1 MAITLREVKGS
12 PLTQAQLDQNF
23 REFYYSS
30 SLLGT
35 TSNPYGLVLHRS
47 SSLNSGET
55 IYLPT
60 AQGEQYNIQIKSG
73 SDNIS
78 SSFFTSSTAFRY
90 DFDQDHLSVSGSG
103 RFSGDVTVLGTLT
116 ATQYET
122 VLVSSSIQYASGS
135 NQFGNSADDNQTF
148 TGSILHLGSQTTTA
162 AITANNFT
170 GSSFTGSFSGSL
182 LADNG
187 VLSSS
192 AQIATD
198 ITGSST
204 SLSSSLAGR
213 ITTNENDI
221 DAVEAEVDGLLVV
234 TASYATTG
242 SNTFV
247 GNQIISGNLESTGV
261 LTLPDIANVSA
272 SLASAIGSATGFPF
286 TGSAELT
293 GSLTVSGSVF
303 QTGSNFRINIP
314 SPASEVTPPSG
325 YAPKYFLDFKDV
337 DALTPDWNGMRIWA
351 YNTTGS
357 RALDNRLSIR
367 KCYSVGGMPQYFS
380 ELYNSGY
387 ELGMGKKSISGSFGF
402 IRLLT
407 DEPSGSVTANV
418 SGSYITMYASNTLRM
433 DAASGVQITGSLT
446 VDNDITAFHSSD
458 ERLKENLTPIK
469 GALDKINQ
477 INGYEFDWNS
487 DSEHSGHDV
496 GVIAQEIEKVL
507 PEVVTE
513 RKDGYKAVRY
523 EKIVALL
530 LQAVKEQQLQI

>member
-1 MAITLREVKGS
+1 MAITFRGTKGS
-12 PLTQAQLDQNF
+12 PLSHDELDQNF
-23 REFYYSS
+23 RELYYSS

-35 TSNPYGLVLHRS
+35 SQSTYGLVLYRS
-47 SSLNSGET
+47 SSLDAGET

-60 AQGEQYNIQIKSG
+60 ARGDQFGIQVKSG

-78 SSFFTSSTAFRY
+78 SSFFTSSNDFTY
-90 DFDQDHLSVSGSG
+90 DYVNKHLSVSGSG
-103 RFSGDVTVLGTLT
+103 HFSGSVTVLGTLT
-116 ATQYET
+116 ATQFET

-135 NQFGNSADDNQTF
+135 NQFGNSADDNQVF

-162 AITANNFT
+162 AISANNFT

-247 GNQIISGNLESTGV
+247 GNQIISGALESTGV
-261 LTLPDIANVSA
+261 FTLPNIANVSA
-272 SLASAIGSATGFPF
+272 SLASALASATGFPF
-286 TGSAELT
+286 TGSAGIS
-293 GSLTVSGSVF
+293 GSLTVTGSVA
-303 QTGSNFRINIP
+303 QTGSNFRINIA

-325 YAPKYFLDFKDV
+325 YGAKYFLDFKNV
-337 DALTPDWNGMRIWA
+337 DALTPDWNGMRLWA

-357 RALDNRLSIR
+357 RSLDNRLSMR
-367 KCYSVGGMPQYFS
+367 KCYSVGGTAQYWS

-387 ELGMGKKSISGSFGF
+387 ELGAAKKSISGSYGY
-402 IRLLT
+402 IRLIT
-407 DEPSGSVTANV
+407 EEGSGSVTANI
-418 SGSYITMYASNTLRM
+418 SSSLITL

-458 ERLKENLTPIK
+458 ERLKDNITPID
-469 GALDKINQ
+469 GALDKIKQ
-477 INGYEFDWNS
+477 IDGYEFDWNS
-487 DSEHSGHDV
+487 SSEHSGHDV

-507 PEVVTE
+507 PEIVVT
-513 RKDGYKAVRY
+513 RDNGYKAVRY

-530 LQAVKEQQLQI
+530 IKAIKEQQLQIDELKSKI

>member
-1 MAITLREVKGS
+1 MAITFRGTKGS
-12 PLTQAQLDQNF
+12 PLSHTELDQNF
-23 REFYYSS
+23 RELYYSS

-35 TSNPYGLVLHRS
+35 TSNPYGLVLHKS
-47 SSLNSGET
+47 SSLDSGET

-60 AQGEQYNIQIKSG
+60 AVGEQYNIQIKSG

-78 SSFFTSSTAFRY
+78 SSFFTSSTDFTY
-90 DFDQDHLSVSGSG
+90 DFDANHLSVSGSG
-103 RFSGDVTVLGTLT
+103 QFQGNVTVLGTLI
-116 ATQYET
+116 ANQYET
-122 VLVSSSIQYASGS
+122 VLVSSSISFKSGS
-135 NQFGNSADDNQTF
+135 TVSGNSVDDMHRF
-148 TGSILHLGSQTTTA
+148 TGSILHQGNYYGTA
-162 AITANNFT
+162 DIQAIGFT

-213 ITTNENDI
+213 VTTNENDI

-272 SLASAIGSATGFPF
+272 SIATAVGSATGFPF
-286 TGSAELT
+286 TGSAGILGDLTVT
-293 GSLTVSGSVF
+293 GSVA

-314 SPASEVTPPSG
+314 APSNEVTPPSG
-325 YAPKYFLDFKDV
+325 YGAKYFLDFENV
-337 DALTPDWNGMRIWA
+337 DTLTPDWNGMRLWA

-357 RALDNRLSIR
+357 RSLDNRLSMR
-367 KCYSVGGMPQYFS
+367 KCYSVGGTAQYWS

-387 ELGMGKKSISGSFGF
+387 ELGAAKKSISGSYGY
-402 IRLLT
+402 IRLIT
-407 DEPSGSVTANV
+407 EEGSGSVTANI
-418 SGSYITMYASNTLRM
+418 SSSLITL
-433 DAASGVQITGSLT
+433 DAVSGVQITGSLT

-458 ERLKENLTPIK
+458 ERLKDNITPIG
-469 GALDKINQ
+469 GALNKIKQ

-487 DSEHSGHDV
+487 SSEHSGHDV

-507 PEVVTE
+507 PELVVD

-523 EKIVALL
+523 EKLVALL
-530 LQAVKEQQLQI
+530 ISAIKEQQLQIDLLLSKG